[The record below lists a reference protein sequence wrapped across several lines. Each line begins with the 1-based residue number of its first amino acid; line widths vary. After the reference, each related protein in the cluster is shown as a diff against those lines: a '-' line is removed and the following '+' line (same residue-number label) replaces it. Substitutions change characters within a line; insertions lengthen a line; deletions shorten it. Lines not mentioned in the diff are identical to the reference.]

1 MDTKKASAAQKR
13 RETKARKLSSSTA
26 KAVAAYAFR
35 NGPVEDMHSAGQ
47 LSQGDMKTLNKFAVD
62 RLAEVFYLMFMDR
75 LDDLDDMLAFSR
87 RCVSGWD
94 DASLDQLDK
103 NIASGRIYNNL

>member
-1 MDTKKASAAQKR
+1 M
-13 RETKARKLSSSTA
+13 
-26 KAVAAYAFR
+26 
-35 NGPVEDMHSAGQ
+35 
-47 LSQGDMKTLNKFAVD
+47 TLNKFAVD

-75 LDDLDDMLAFSR
+75 LDDLDDMLVFSR

-103 NIASGRIYNNL
+103 ILLQAESTTTSNRKEPHSVKTRWGLFIY